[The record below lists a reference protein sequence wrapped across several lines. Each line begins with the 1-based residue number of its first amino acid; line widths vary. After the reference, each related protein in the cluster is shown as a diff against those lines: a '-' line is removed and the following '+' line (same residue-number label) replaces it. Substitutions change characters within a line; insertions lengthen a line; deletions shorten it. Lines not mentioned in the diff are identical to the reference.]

1 MIRTKEI
8 LLGTIIP
15 STIGTIILVG
25 FFFVDDR
32 LIARE
37 IVESCSDF
45 YLSNTDY
52 LMFILII
59 AGLGSVFKFATDKI
73 LGNRPAKSVVIRHA
87 TSILIFALFFLA
99 IFLIAAIVNGK
110 APDML
115 TEVMILLLGLGT
127 IIRLVSLTMD
137 KFFLR

>member
-8 LLGTIIP
+8 IIGTIIP

-25 FFFVDDR
+25 YFFVDDR
-32 LIARE
+32 LTPRE

-59 AGLGSVFKFATDKI
+59 AGLGSVFKVATDKI
-73 LGNRPAKSVVIRHA
+73 LGNQLAKFVVIRHA
-87 TSILIFALFFLA
+87 TSILLFASFFLA

-115 TEVMILLLGLGT
+115 TEVMILLLGFGT
-127 IIRLVSLTMD
+127 IIKLVSLTLD
-137 KFFLR
+137 KLVLK